1 MFKTINKLN
10 IILGGI
16 LLLIAVY
23 LFLCAQ
29 NNSLEN
35 NRRGN
40 NNNSINISQ
49 VCFKNKCF
57 DVEIADTAQEREIGL
72 MNRKYLAPTNGM
84 LFVFDQASVY
94 NLWMKNTLIPL
105 DMIWIDENNKISFIK
120 ENAQPC
126 KTDICESFGLKKK
139 ALYVL
144 EINGGVAEK
153 MGFEVGDEVE
163 FRE

>member
-1 MFKTINKLN
+1 MFKTIKKIN

-35 NRRGN
+35 NRREN
-40 NNNSINISQ
+40 NNNINISQ

-57 DVEIADTAQEREIGL
+57 NVEIANTLEEKRIGL
-72 MNRKYLAPTNGM
+72 MNRKYLDPNNGM

-126 KTDICESFGLKKK
+126 KTDICEIFGPNEK
-139 ALYVL
+139 AKYIL

-153 MGFEVGDEVE
+153 VGLKIGDKVE
-163 FRE
+163 FR

>member
-10 IILGGI
+10 IILGGM

-40 NNNSINISQ
+40 NNNIINISQ

-57 DVEIADTAQEREIGL
+57 NVEIANTLEEKRIGL
-72 MNRKYLAPTNGM
+72 MNRKYLDPNNGM

-105 DMIWIDENNKISFIK
+105 DMIWIDENNKIFFIK

-144 EINGGVAEK
+144 EINGGISKET
-153 MGFEVGDEVE
+153 GIEVGDGAE
-163 FRE
+163 FK